1 MRNRVLGQQE
11 GATDMHRESLVEG
24 ILRVLRDRSRRAL
37 DPRVGDHH
45 VKAAEPVDCR
55 VHGRFD
61 LFGVGDIRHL
71 PGGPFS
77 QLGRARLE
85 VRLSDARKKN
95 TGTLGDERACRCLP
109 DRTFAAGDQR
119 GLARKSTHAADV
131 TARSPR

>member
-1 MRNRVLGQQE
+1 
-11 GATDMHRESLVEG
+11 MHRDGLVEG
-24 ILRVLRDRSRRAL
+24 VLRVLRDRPRRAL

-45 VKAAEPVDCR
+45 VKAAEPLDCR
-55 VHGRFD
+55 IDGRFH

-71 PGGPFS
+71 PGGPLS
-77 QLGRARLE
+77 QFGRAHLE

-95 TGTLGDERACRCLP
+95 TGTLGDERACRRHP